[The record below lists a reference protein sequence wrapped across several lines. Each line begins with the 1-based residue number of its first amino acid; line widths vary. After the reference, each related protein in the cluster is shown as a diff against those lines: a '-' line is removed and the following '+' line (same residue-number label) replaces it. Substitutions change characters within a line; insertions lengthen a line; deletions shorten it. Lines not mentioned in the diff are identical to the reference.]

1 MESNDAQL
9 PESAAAENYT
19 GIYPDETKGYN
30 EFGPFLAETDEK
42 EAEIIG
48 CHKSN

>member
-1 MESNDAQL
+1 MVSNDAQL
-9 PESAAAENYT
+9 PESVAAENDT

-30 EFGPFLAETDEK
+30 ELGPFLAETDEK
-42 EAEIIG
+42 EAGISG